1 MHGTSIGLDARSTD
15 DLIERLKRGLP
26 ASAFEQLREQ
36 LDVASDALARLTG
49 VSTRT
54 LARRKQDDEPLA
66 PATSERL
73 LRIAR
78 LYEIATDVLMSEAEA
93 RRWLKA
99 PNAALGGQS
108 PLDYADTEPGAR
120 EVEDLLGRLAHGVFV

>member
-1 MHGTSIGLDARSTD
+1 MHGTSIGLEARSTD

-26 ASAFEQLREQ
+26 PSAFERLREH
-36 LDVASDALARLTG
+36 LDLASDALAHLTG

-54 LARRKQDDEPLA
+54 LARRKKQDAPLA
-66 PATSERL
+66 PDTSERL

-78 LYEIATDVLMSEAEA
+78 LYEIATDVLMGEAEA

-99 PNAALGGQS
+99 PNTALGGQS

>member
-1 MHGTSIGLDARSTD
+1 MHGTSLGLDARSTD
-15 DLIERLKRGLP
+15 DLIDRLKHGLP
-26 ASAFEQLREQ
+26 PSAFERLREQ
-36 LDVASDALARLTG
+36 LDLASDALARLTG

-54 LARRKQDDEPLA
+54 LARRKKQDAPLA
-66 PATSERL
+66 PDTSERL

-78 LYEIATDVLMSEAEA
+78 LYEIATDVLMGEAEA